1 MHGTQEEKSSKWGGF
16 LATWKVEIKGRGE
29 NEVLKT

>member
-1 MHGTQEEKSSKWGGF
+1 MHGTQEEESSKWGGF
-16 LATWKVEIKGRGE
+16 SATWKVEFKDRGE